1 MTNNSKTSSSEKLD
15 FLREAAKKSLLNF
28 CQVINP
34 KFEAIWFHEII
45 ADKLQDALINAK
57 EKRKTR
63 IIITIPPRHGKT
75 QLASTYFSAW
85 ALGKFPDLKFILS
98 SYGADLSEKI
108 GMQTRDV
115 IASEAYQ
122 AIFPDIQ
129 LRPDQKAKAKW
140 QTNKGGSFTAVGI
153 GGAITGVGGDV
164 IVIDDPHKDRAEA
177 ESALMRD
184 RVWEYY
190 QSTLYSRLEGY
201 GAVILI
207 MQRWHVDDL
216 VGRILEES
224 YRLKEAGQPYDE
236 WEIINFPAIAEE
248 DEYIKGEL
256 MRKKGEALWGNKF
269 PLDVL
274 KNIEAKSVYNWSSQ
288 YMQDPILSVNQ
299 DFQQSMFKYFKEE
312 ELAGLTLQYTTTV
325 DLAGYKKNSD
335 DNVILTVAKEVYGE
349 RWFVVDI
356 IHGTMTPGEVIDA
369 VFSVQAKYKSDIY
382 IETTAYQTTMKWHVE
397 ERQRKNRQYF
407 VVHEI
412 KPKGAKEDRIKSLLA
427 LFNLGVLYFRPHYT
441 TLERQ
446 LLQFPRG
453 KNDDLADALA
463 AQLLVVEHG
472 GGAVTQS
479 KKKLVSYLR
488 KR

>member
-1 MTNNSKTSSSEKLD
+1 M
-15 FLREAAKKSLLNF
+15 
-28 CQVINP
+28 V
-34 KFEAIWFHEII
+34 WFHELI
-45 ADKLQDALINAK
+45 ANKLEEALLKASRN
-57 EKRKTR
+57 EKAR

-85 ALGKFPDLKFILS
+85 ALGKFPELKFILS

-108 GMQTRDV
+108 GMQTRD
-115 IASEAYQ
+115 IISSEAYQ
-122 AIFPDIQ
+122 AIFPEIT

-153 GGAITGVGGDV
+153 GGAITGIGGNC
-164 IVIDDPHKDRAEA
+164 IVVDDPHKDRAEA
-177 ESALMRD
+177 ESSLMRD

-190 QSTLYSRLEGY
+190 QSTLYSRLEGH

-224 YRLKEAGQPYDE
+224 KRLREANQPYDE
-236 WEIINFPAIAEE
+236 WEVINFPAIAEE
-248 DEYIKGEL
+248 DEYINGKL
-256 MRKKGEALWGNKF
+256 VRSKGEALWPNKF
-269 PLDVL
+269 PLEVL
-274 KNIEAKSVYNWSSQ
+274 KNIEAKNVYNWSSQ

-299 DFQQSMFKYFKEE
+299 DFQQSMFKYFDEE
-312 ELAGLTLQYTTTV
+312 QLKGLTLQYTTTV

-356 IHGTMTPGEVIDA
+356 INGKMTPGEVIDA
-369 VFSVQAKYKSDIY
+369 IFATQAKYRSDIY
-382 IETTAYQTTMKWHVE
+382 IEGTAYQSTMKWHVE
-397 ERQRKNRQYF
+397 ERQKKTRQYF
-407 VVHEI
+407 VVNEI
-412 KPKGAKEDRIKSLLA
+412 KPKGAKEDRIRSLLA

-453 KNDDLADALA
+453 KNDDLADCLA
-463 AQLLVVEHG
+463 AQLLVVDHG
-472 GGAVTQS
+472 GASVTQH